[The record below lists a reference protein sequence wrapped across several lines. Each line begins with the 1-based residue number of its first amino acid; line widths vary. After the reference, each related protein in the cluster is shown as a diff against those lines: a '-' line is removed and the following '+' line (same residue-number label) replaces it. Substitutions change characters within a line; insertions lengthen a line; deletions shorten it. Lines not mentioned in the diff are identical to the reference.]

1 MSSEFTV
8 ICSAISS
15 NQLMLNALVVVL
27 SSLVARSAAS
37 PVFDLQHTRHS
48 RKAELKRVPICYF
61 KTVCYFPLPKH
72 SLDRRS

>member
-1 MSSEFTV
+1 MRFFYYV
-8 ICSAISS
+8 
-15 NQLMLNALVVVL
+15 LALVVVL